1 MRCVELRHVTFE
13 DLGVFRPVLEAR
25 GFAIESHQAGVSPL
39 APAQWL
45 AADLIVVLGGP
56 IGVYESDRYPWI
68 ADEVDGLRAR
78 LSAGGPT
85 LGICLGAQLMA
96 RALGARVYPG
106 PAKEIGWSALT
117 LTEAGSRSSLARLE
131 GAPVL
136 HWHGDTFDLPEGTT
150 RLASTALTP
159 NQAFALGETAL
170 ALQFHAEADGAA
182 IEPWL
187 IGHTCELIQ
196 AGVSV
201 PDLRAQSAA
210 LRDVAASAGAA
221 MLSDWLDRVAGRQAG
236 SRAAAPSGAR

>member
-1 MRCVELRHVTFE
+1 VAFE

-25 GFAIESHQAGVSPL
+25 GFAIESRQAGASPL
-39 APAQWL
+39 TAAQWL
-45 AADLIVVLGGP
+45 AADLVVVLGGP
-56 IGVYESDRYPWI
+56 IGVYETDRYPWL

-78 LSAGGPT
+78 LDADRPT

-96 RALGARVYPG
+96 RALGARVYPA
-106 PAKEIGWSALT
+106 PAKEIGWSVLA
-117 LTEAGSRSSLARLE
+117 LTEAGRRSSLSRLQD
-131 GAPVL
+131 APVL
-136 HWHGDTFDLPEGTT
+136 HWHGDTFDLPDGAT

-187 IGHTCELIQ
+187 IGHTCELGH

-210 LRDVAASAGAA
+210 LRDAAAAAGAA
-221 MLSDWLDRVAGRQAG
+221 MLSDWLDRCPWPADRPR
-236 SRAAAPSGAR
+236 SRERRTDSTGA